1 MSHLSMLHRYLISPK
16 WKLKNNIDVT
26 DYFAGDNEICEYR
39 PKSAA
44 YFGSEI
50 SITGCA
56 RGSVRQHCVNG
67 DRPTQWAMA
76 NRNP

>member
-1 MSHLSMLHRYLISPK
+1 LSHLSMLHRYLISPK

-50 SITGCA
+50 SITCRLRA
-56 RGSVRQHCVNG
+56 R
-67 DRPTQWAMA
+67 
-76 NRNP
+76 